1 MSDTKLLIVADDLTG
16 GLDTGVQFTRQ
27 GITVRVVVDP
37 EPSGKWTRTAAQV
50 LVAVSETR
58 HMPPGDAYE
67 TVYRIISAGRQAGIP
82 YFYKKTDSALR
93 GNIGAELGAALKAS
107 GAEVLSFLPAYPAMN
122 RVTVEGCHLIDG
134 VPVAQSVFGK
144 DPFNPVAESDVRKL
158 VASQTDTPVTC
169 DERCGKGILIVDA
182 QSDEDLRTAGERL
195 FTKGYLSVSAG
206 CAGFAAFLPDLLCLD
221 RGEVPDSYDLGDGL
235 LVISGSLNPVT
246 MRQIRFAQKRGFV
259 RICPKP
265 GQEELFRNGAVQS
278 GENPA
283 SLRCAGSSATQ
294 RCAGFSATQSAGS
307 SATPWFG
314 EKWVILDSSEID
326 SEEEAFRDYMRGKGM
341 DSGEPRILIAAYL
354 AEILAEIEDSVEET
368 VMIVGGD
375 TLLSCLRRLGC
386 RDLESLAEL
395 FPGVVLSRYRA
406 GGKEKLLIS
415 KSGGFGKESLLADLQ
430 EMMKAARSR
439 DKSREESRG
448 ELREDPREES
458 RENPRGC
465 GQ

>member
-37 EPSGKWTRTAAQV
+37 DPSGKWTRTAAQV

-122 RVTVEGCHLIDG
+122 RVTVEGCHYIDG
-134 VPVAQSVFGK
+134 VPAAQSVFGR
-144 DPFNPVAESDVRKL
+144 DPFNPVVESDVRKL

-206 CAGFAAFLPDLLCLD
+206 CAGFAAFLPDLLGLD

-265 GQEELFRNGAVQS
+265 GQEEPFKNGVGQS
-278 GENPA
+278 GEKPA
-283 SLRCAGSSATQ
+283 SLRCAGSSAAQ
-294 RCAGFSATQSAGS
+294 NAGPSAIL
-307 SATPWFG
+307 WCG

-326 SEEEAFRDYMRGKGM
+326 PGEEAFRDYMRGKEM

-354 AEILAEIEDSVEET
+354 AEILAEIEDSVEGT

-386 RDLESLAEL
+386 RDLEPLAEL

-439 DKSREESRG
+439 
-448 ELREDPREES
+448 EES
-458 RENPRGC
+458 REDSRAADNE

>member
-37 EPSGKWTRTAAQV
+37 DPSGKWTRTAAQV

-122 RVTVEGCHLIDG
+122 RVTVEGCHYIDG
-134 VPVAQSVFGK
+134 VPAAQSVFGR
-144 DPFNPVAESDVRKL
+144 DPFNPVVESDVRKL

-206 CAGFAAFLPDLLCLD
+206 CAGFAAFLPDLLGLD

-283 SLRCAGSSATQ
+283 SLRCAGSSAAQ
-294 RCAGFSATQSAGS
+294 NAGPSAIL
-307 SATPWFG
+307 WCG

-326 SEEEAFRDYMRGKGM
+326 PGEEAFRDYMRGKGM

-354 AEILAEIEDSVEET
+354 AEILAEIEDSVEGT

-386 RDLESLAEL
+386 RDLEPLAEL

-439 DKSREESRG
+439 
-448 ELREDPREES
+448 EES
-458 RENPRGC
+458 REDSRAADNE

>member
-206 CAGFAAFLPDLLCLD
+206 CAGFAAFLPDLLGLD

-283 SLRCAGSSATQ
+283 SLRCAGSSAAQ
-294 RCAGFSATQSAGS
+294 NAGLSAIL
-307 SATPWFG
+307 WCG

-326 SEEEAFRDYMRGKGM
+326 PGEEAFRDYMRGKGM

-354 AEILAEIEDSVEET
+354 AEILAEIEDSVEGT

-386 RDLESLAEL
+386 RDLEPLAEL

-439 DKSREESRG
+439 
-448 ELREDPREES
+448 EES
-458 RENPRGC
+458 REDSRAADNE

>member
-37 EPSGKWTRTAAQV
+37 DPSGKWTRTAAQV

-122 RVTVEGCHLIDG
+122 RITVEGCHYIDG
-134 VPVAQSVFGK
+134 VPAAQSVFGR
-144 DPFNPVAESDVRKL
+144 DPFNPVVESDVRKL

-206 CAGFAAFLPDLLCLD
+206 CAGFAAFLPDLLGLD
-221 RGEVPDSYDLGDGL
+221 RGEVSDSYDLGDGL

-265 GQEELFRNGAVQS
+265 GQEEPFKNGVAQS

-283 SLRCAGSSATQ
+283 SLRCAGSSAAQ
-294 RCAGFSATQSAGS
+294 NAGPSAIL
-307 SATPWFG
+307 WCG

-326 SEEEAFRDYMRGKGM
+326 PGEEAFRDYMRGKGM
-341 DSGEPRILIAAYL
+341 DSGEPSILIAAYL
-354 AEILAEIEDSVEET
+354 AEILAEIEDSVEGT

-386 RDLESLAEL
+386 RDLEPLAEL

-439 DKSREESRG
+439 
-448 ELREDPREES
+448 EES
-458 RENPRGC
+458 REDSRAADNE

>member
-37 EPSGKWTRTAAQV
+37 DPSGKWTRTAAQV

-122 RVTVEGCHLIDG
+122 RITVEGCHLIDG
-134 VPVAQSVFGK
+134 VPAAQSVFGS
-144 DPFNPVAESDVRKL
+144 DPFNPVVESDVRKL

-206 CAGFAAFLPDLLCLD
+206 CAGFAAFLPDLLGLD

-246 MRQIRFAQKRGFV
+246 MRQMRFAQKRGFV

-265 GQEELFRNGAVQS
+265 GQEEPFKNGVAQS

-283 SLRCAGSSATQ
+283 SLRCAGSSAAQ
-294 RCAGFSATQSAGS
+294 NAGPSAIL
-307 SATPWFG
+307 WCG

-326 SEEEAFRDYMRGKGM
+326 PGEEAFRDYMRGKGM

-354 AEILAEIEDSVEET
+354 AEILAEIEDSVEGT

-386 RDLESLAEL
+386 RDLEPLAEL

-439 DKSREESRG
+439 
-448 ELREDPREES
+448 EES
-458 RENPRGC
+458 REDSRAADNE

>member
-122 RVTVEGCHLIDG
+122 RITVEGCHYIDG
-134 VPVAQSVFGK
+134 VPAAQSVFGR
-144 DPFNPVAESDVRKL
+144 DPFNPVVESDVRKL

-206 CAGFAAFLPDLLCLD
+206 CAGFAAFLPDLLGLD

-283 SLRCAGSSATQ
+283 SLRCAGSSAAQ
-294 RCAGFSATQSAGS
+294 NAGPSAIL
-307 SATPWFG
+307 WCG

-326 SEEEAFRDYMRGKGM
+326 PGEEAFRDYMRGKGM

-354 AEILAEIEDSVEET
+354 AEILAEIEDSVEGT

-386 RDLESLAEL
+386 RDLEPLAEL

-439 DKSREESRG
+439 
-448 ELREDPREES
+448 EES
-458 RENPRGC
+458 REDSRAADNE

>member
-37 EPSGKWTRTAAQV
+37 DPSGKWTRTAAQV

-134 VPVAQSVFGK
+134 VPAAQSVFGS
-144 DPFNPVAESDVRKL
+144 DPFNPVVESDVRKL

-206 CAGFAAFLPDLLCLD
+206 CAGFAAFLPDLLGLD
-221 RGEVPDSYDLGDGL
+221 RGEVSDSYDLGDGL

-283 SLRCAGSSATQ
+283 SLRCAGSSAAQ
-294 RCAGFSATQSAGS
+294 NAGPSAIL
-307 SATPWFG
+307 WCG

-326 SEEEAFRDYMRGKGM
+326 PGEEAFRGYMRGKGM
-341 DSGEPRILIAAYL
+341 DSGETRVLIAAYL
-354 AEILAEIEDSVEET
+354 AEILAEIEDSVEGT

-386 RDLESLAEL
+386 RDLEPLAEL

-439 DKSREESRG
+439 
-448 ELREDPREES
+448 EES

>member
-37 EPSGKWTRTAAQV
+37 DPSGKWTRTAAQV

-122 RVTVEGCHLIDG
+122 RITVEGCHLIDG
-134 VPVAQSVFGK
+134 VPAAQSVFGS
-144 DPFNPVAESDVRKL
+144 DPFNPVVESDVRKL

-206 CAGFAAFLPDLLCLD
+206 CAGFAAFLPDLLGLD
-221 RGEVPDSYDLGDGL
+221 RGEVSDSYDLGDGL

-283 SLRCAGSSATQ
+283 SLRCAGSSAAQ
-294 RCAGFSATQSAGS
+294 NAGPSAIL
-307 SATPWFG
+307 WCG

-326 SEEEAFRDYMRGKGM
+326 PGEEAFRDYMRGKGM

-354 AEILAEIEDSVEET
+354 AEILAEIEDSVEGT

-386 RDLESLAEL
+386 RDLEPLAEL

-439 DKSREESRG
+439 
-448 ELREDPREES
+448 EES

>member
-37 EPSGKWTRTAAQV
+37 DPSGKWTRTAAQV

-134 VPVAQSVFGK
+134 VPAAQSVFGR

-206 CAGFAAFLPDLLCLD
+206 CAGFAAFLPDLLGLD

-283 SLRCAGSSATQ
+283 SLRCAGSSAAQ
-294 RCAGFSATQSAGS
+294 NAGPSAIL
-307 SATPWFG
+307 WCG

-326 SEEEAFRDYMRGKGM
+326 PGEEAFRDYMRGKEM

-354 AEILAEIEDSVEET
+354 AEILAEIEDSVEGT

-386 RDLESLAEL
+386 RDLEPLAEL

-439 DKSREESRG
+439 
-448 ELREDPREES
+448 EES
-458 RENPRGC
+458 REDSRAADNE